1 MTMEPNDTTPKNAEE
16 KMKQPVSDSGTPG
29 VEPSASE
36 SSPVQAEKPKMGRF
50 QRFLRTALIALG
62 VILVVFLAG
71 FLTDHFARYRPTK
84 AALDQAQQSVSDLT
98 TQLEAAND
106 RIAVLEP
113 DLESAT
119 SHVELLGTLVELK
132 TAHFELKNG
141 NLAATK
147 VALSGTAARLE
158 NLKPLV
164 ETVDATLA
172 GNMLTRLDLIMNG
185 MDNSPASALVD
196 LELLFTNL
204 QSVET
209 LLFGE

>member
-1 MTMEPNDTTPKNAEE
+1 MTDEPIETTPSKPYEGSE
-16 KMKQPVSDSGTPG
+16 QPASTPPTPERVPTEAAPGT
-29 VEPSASE
+29 
-36 SSPVQAEKPKMGRF
+36 VQAEKPKSGRF
-50 QRFLRTALIALG
+50 QRLLRTSLIALG

-71 FLTDHFARYRPTK
+71 FLTDHFARYRP
-84 AALDQAQQSVSDLT
+84 AEVALNQAQQSVSDLT
-98 TQLEAAND
+98 AQLETAND
-106 RIAVLEP
+106 RIAMLEP

-119 SHVELLGTLVELK
+119 WHVELLGTLVELK

-158 NLKPLV
+158 DLKPLV

-172 GNMLTRLDLIMNG
+172 GNMLTRLEMILNG
-185 MDNSPASALVD
+185 MDNDPTSALVD

-209 LLFGE
+209 LLFGK

>member
-1 MTMEPNDTTPKNAEE
+1 
-16 KMKQPVSDSGTPG
+16 
-29 VEPSASE
+29 
-36 SSPVQAEKPKMGRF
+36 
-50 QRFLRTALIALG
+50 
-62 VILVVFLAG
+62 VVFLAG
-71 FLTDHFARYRPTK
+71 FLTDHFTRYRPTK

>member
-1 MTMEPNDTTPKNAEE
+1 MNPGTNDNTPE
-16 KMKQPVSDSGTPG
+16 KENEVEQFVSTPGTPE
-29 VEPSASE
+29 VEPT
-36 SSPVQAEKPKMGRF
+36 PVPAEKPKMGRF
-50 QRFLRTALIALG
+50 HRALRIGSIALA
-62 VILVVFLAG
+62 VFLLVFLAG
-71 FLTDHFARYRPTK
+71 LLTDHFARYRPTK

-98 TQLEAAND
+98 TQLDAAND
-106 RIAVLEP
+106 LIAVLEP

-119 SHVELLGTLVELK
+119 QHVELLGVLVELK

-158 NLKPLV
+158 NLEPLV

-172 GNMLTRLDLIMNG
+172 ANMLTRLDMILNG
-185 MDNSPASALVD
+185 MDNDPDSALVD

-209 LLFGE
+209 LLFGN

>member
-1 MTMEPNDTTPKNAEE
+1 MEPNDNTPKNAEE
-16 KMKQPVSDSGTPG
+16 KMEQPVSDSGTPG

-36 SSPVQAEKPKMGRF
+36 STPVQAEKRKMGRF

>member
-1 MTMEPNDTTPKNAEE
+1 MTMEPNDNTPNNAEE
-16 KMKQPVSDSGTPG
+16 KVEQPESTSGTPG
-29 VEPSASE
+29 VVPSASE
-36 SSPVQAEKPKMGRF
+36 STPVQAEKPKMGRF
-50 QRFLRTALIALG
+50 QRLLRTSLIALG
-62 VILVVFLAG
+62 VILLVFLAG
-71 FLTDHFARYRPTK
+71 FLTDHFTNYRP
-84 AALDQAQQSVSDLT
+84 AEIALDEAQQSVSDLT
-98 TQLEAAND
+98 TQLDAAND

-147 VALSGTAARLE
+147 VALTGTAARLE

-172 GNMLTRLDLIMNG
+172 GNMLTRLDLILDG
-185 MDNSPASALVD
+185 MDNNPNSALVD

>member
-1 MTMEPNDTTPKNAEE
+1 MTTEPNVNTPNNAEGKVE
-16 KMKQPVSDSGTPG
+16 QPESVAGITERKPTQVEPTSGTAKKSKSG
-29 VEPSASE
+29 
-36 SSPVQAEKPKMGRF
+36 GF
-50 QRFLRTALIALG
+50 TRFLRIALIALG
-62 VILVVFLAG
+62 IILVVFLAG
-71 FLTDHFARYRPTK
+71 FLTDHFTNYRP
-84 AALDQAQQSVSDLT
+84 AEVALDQAQQSVSELT
-98 TQLEAAND
+98 TQLDAAND

-147 VALSGTAARLE
+147 VALSGTASRLE
-158 NLKPLV
+158 NLEPLV

-172 GNMLTRLDLIMNG
+172 GNMLTRLDLILNG
-185 MDNSPASALVD
+185 MDNNPASALVD